1 MYGNYLYGAV
11 AYSETP
17 ITEDDITLLV
27 PDLMRYMP
35 RYYSRKTG
43 LIKSIED
50 ASALEIARILYRLED
65 LKKQYFI
72 DTATW
77 GLAWYERDLG
87 IATDISKP
95 YIYRREIIKA
105 RLRGRGTIT
114 KQLIINTAKAFSG
127 GDVDVIEY
135 PSEFRFVVKFV
146 GILGIPPNMAGLKEE
161 IENIKPAHLLYD
173 FEYTYTTW
181 DMLKQLT
188 WDDARNY
195 TWNEIKSYKGGA

>member
-11 AYSETP
+11 AYVDTP
-17 ITEDDITLLV
+17 LTTDDIKSLA
-27 PDLMRYMP
+27 PDLMKYLP
-35 RYYSRKTG
+35 LYYNRKTG
-43 LIKSIED
+43 LVKSIED

-77 GLAWYERDLG
+77 GLEWYERDLG
-87 IATDISKP
+87 IPVDISKP

-105 RLRGRGTIT
+105 RLRGRGTVT
-114 KQLIINTAKAFSG
+114 KQLIKNTARAFSG
-127 GDVDVIEY
+127 GEVDVIEY
-135 PSEFRFVVKFV
+135 PSEFRFVVKFIGV
-146 GILGIPPNMAGLKEE
+146 LGIPPNLAGLIEE
-161 IENIKPAHLLYD
+161 IDNIKPAHLLYE

-195 TWNEIKSYKGGA
+195 TWNDIKSYKGGA